1 VSSIPYID
9 SEAGMPQVPI
19 HIRRIDFSNFKAFGT
34 YSLSISEI
42 NILVGPNNSGKST
55 IIGALRS
62 LDASVRFA
70 RTRSPSRL
78 HIGEDVVIGYR
89 IPQDSLPISLENVQ
103 TDYNGAD
110 AKVTF
115 HLSNKN
121 VLALIFPNDGGCAL
135 VPKLDGGVVTSA
147 ATFKSAFP
155 MSLVIVPVLGPVEHN
170 EVRRERSTVVDG
182 LSTHRASRHFRSYWH
197 YNPEGFAAFADLIAK
212 TWPNL
217 TISAPEHDPLTNQ
230 LTMFCLEGRMTR
242 ELYWV
247 GFGFQIWCQLLTH
260 LSRASE
266 NSLVVV
272 DEPEVY
278 LHPDIQRQLLGII
291 RDIGANVLLATHSS
305 EIIAEADPAE
315 IVMIDKRRR
324 KGERVKN
331 VAGVQR
337 ALEAVG
343 SSQNITLTSLA
354 KSRRVLFV
362 EGLDDFRLL
371 RRFARKL
378 RMLELSS
385 GTGITPLE
393 SGGFG
398 SWQKITVLASGIAE
412 ALGAPLMIGAIYDR
426 DYFCDEQIA
435 DVRQRLEATLK
446 LAWVLERKEIENY
459 LLVPAALDRAIVR
472 SLRARQERGTEKQ
485 AESVDSARILDD
497 ITRKTKDEVLSQL
510 MGRRHDYLHSTGQD
524 SSRLYRD
531 VMGPF
536 GGRWAELDTR
546 IALVSGKEVLREF
559 RQRVQ
564 DSYSVTL
571 TDARIIDCF
580 NTEDIPADMRRLLGS
595 LDTFR
600 TANVAKEARSAR
612 EPISAH

>member
-1 VSSIPYID
+1 MSRL
-9 SEAGMPQVPI
+9 PI
-19 HIRRIDFSNFKAFGT
+19 HIRRIEFSNFKAFGA
-34 YSLSISEI
+34 YSLSVGEI

-62 LDASVRFA
+62 LDAAVRFA
-70 RTRSPSRL
+70 RTRAPSRL

-89 IPQDSLPISLENVQ
+89 IPEDSLPISLENVQ
-103 TDYNGAD
+103 TDYNGAE
-110 AKVTF
+110 AQVTF
-115 HLSNKN
+115 HLSNRN
-121 VLALIFPNDGGCAL
+121 VLTLIFPNDGGCAL
-135 VPKLDGGVVTSA
+135 VPKVDGGVVTTA

-155 MSLVIVPVLGPVEHN
+155 ISLVIVPVLGPVEHN
-170 EVRRERSTVVDG
+170 ELRRERSTVVDG

-197 YNPEGFAAFADLIAK
+197 YHPEGFADFADLIAK

-217 TISAPEHDPLTNQ
+217 SIGAPEYDPLTNQ

-260 LSRASE
+260 LSRATE
-266 NSLVVV
+266 DSLVVV

-278 LHPDIQRQLLGII
+278 LHPDIQRQLLGIL
-291 RDIGANVLLATHSS
+291 RDIGADVLLATHSS

-324 KGERVKN
+324 KGERLKN

-362 EGLDDFRLL
+362 EGLNDFSLL

-398 SWQKITVLASGIAE
+398 SWQRITVLASGIAE
-412 ALGAPLMIGAIYDR
+412 ALGAPLMIGAVYDR
-426 DYFCDEQIA
+426 DYFCDEQVA
-435 DVRQRLEATLK
+435 DVMQGLGASLK
-446 LAWVLERKEIENY
+446 LAWVLDRKEIENY
-459 LLVPAALDRAIVR
+459 LLVPAALDRAIIR
-472 SLRARQERGTEKQ
+472 TLHSRRERGTEKQ
-485 AESVDSARILDD
+485 AAAVDSAGVLDD
-497 ITRKTKDEVLSQL
+497 ITREMKEEVLSQL
-510 MGRRHDYLHSTGQD
+510 MARRHDYLHSTGQD

-531 VMGPF
+531 VMGAF
-536 GGRWAELDTR
+536 GSRWANLHTR
-546 IALVSGKEVLREF
+546 LALVSGKDVLRQF

-564 DSYSVTL
+564 DSYGVTL
-571 TDARIIDCF
+571 TDARITECF
-580 NTEDIPADMRRLLGS
+580 NTEDIPADMRRLLES
-595 LDTFR
+595 LDSFR
-600 TANVAKEARSAR
+600 TDKIVNGTRSAP
-612 EPISAH
+612 EPISAC